1 MGIFDIFKKK
11 RLSSEKPE
19 SKILLAMPMFNDGE
33 TYQLDDVVNNLKSFW
48 NLAITEIDGNNS
60 TAVFKVDGEMVALA
74 YLPVQIPWGDIEGT
88 AQYAYNWPNAIQELK
103 DHNGHAIVSV
113 MAGNRTAIERFRI
126 LSKVLCAIL
135 STSKAIGIYQGNQ
148 SLLISKSQYLD
159 NIDGL
164 KEGGIPV
171 TLWVY
176 LGLRKSEKGNSLYT
190 YGLTEFGKQ
199 EIEVINTKVELEE
212 LFDCVENIVAYVIGS
227 DVTFKSGETVGNT
240 EEQKIQITLSKGVFI
255 DGQSLKL
262 EM

>member
-1 MGIFDIFKKK
+1 MALFDIFKKK
-11 RLSSEKPE
+11 GRSTEKPE

-33 TYQLDDVVNNLKSFW
+33 TYQLDDVINNLKSFW
-48 NLAITEIDGNNS
+48 NLTITEIDGNNN

-74 YLPVQIPWGDIEGT
+74 YIPVQIPWGDIDGI
-88 AQYAYNWPNAIQELK
+88 AQYAYNWPTAAQELK

-113 MAGNRTAIERFRI
+113 MAGNKTAIERFRI

-135 STSKAIGIYQGNQ
+135 STSNAIGIYQGNQ
-148 SLLISKSQYLD
+148 SLLIPKSQYLD
-159 NIDGL
+159 NIGEL
-164 KEGGIPV
+164 KEDETPV

-176 LGLRKSEKGNSLYT
+176 FGLRKSDEGNNLYT

-199 EIEVINTKVELEE
+199 EIEVIDSKLGFEE
-212 LFDCVENIVAYVIGS
+212 LYDSVANIVAYLIAN
-227 DVTFKSGETVGNT
+227 DVTFKSGETIGNT
-240 EEQKIQITLSKGVFI
+240 AEQKIPIISSKGVFV